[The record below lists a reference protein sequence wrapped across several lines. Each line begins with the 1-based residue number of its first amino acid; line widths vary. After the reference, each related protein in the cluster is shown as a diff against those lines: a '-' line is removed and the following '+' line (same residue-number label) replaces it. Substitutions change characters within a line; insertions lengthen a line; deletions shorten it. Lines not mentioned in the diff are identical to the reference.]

1 VIPVSHP
8 AIIMKIHLYL
18 SLNPEALIASHLA
31 PEEFGAYL
39 AVGTQKYSRG
49 QAMFFEVDPDIHSA
63 YPPFQGIA
71 ARCQPH
77 LDGSPRRSTYLAIY
91 RVLEH
96 VPVAALGQLHLVTHD
111 GRVLALN
118 SAPVTSTVDRC
129 FHLYQEFC
137 PVTPRVVS
145 TLDPAEFC
153 ARLTDAT
160 QPVNVPRIAFAELTL
175 GRLATDIDSSD
186 VGNLPYSGLQH
197 LRECLRE
204 LNRKPGKPTKVTVR
218 NVRDDVLY
226 RTIQGGFYV
235 GQGHEV
241 KFYPMP
247 APTELDSAHHEWW
260 HSAQASFG
268 S

>member
-1 VIPVSHP
+1 
-8 AIIMKIHLYL
+8 MNIHLYL
-18 SLNPEALIASHLA
+18 SLNPEALIASHLP
-31 PEEFGAYL
+31 PEDFGAYL

-49 QAMFFEVDPDIHSA
+49 QAMFFEVDPDMHSA

-77 LDGSPRRSTYLAIY
+77 LDGSPRRSTYLAVY

-96 VPVAALGQLHLVTHD
+96 VPVAALGQLYLVTHD
-111 GRVLALN
+111 GRVLALK
-118 SAPVTSTVDRC
+118 SAPLAPSVDRC

-145 TLDPAEFC
+145 TLDPTEFC
-153 ARLTDAT
+153 ARLTDSA
-160 QPVNVPRIAFAELTL
+160 QPVNVPRIVFAELTL
-175 GRLATDIDSSD
+175 GKLATNLESSD

-204 LNRKPGKPTKVTVR
+204 LNQKPGKPTKMTIR

-226 RTIQGGFYV
+226 RTIQGGLYA
-235 GQGHEV
+235 GQGREV
-241 KFYPMP
+241 KFYPVPTP
-247 APTELDSAHHEWW
+247 AELDSGHHEWW

>member
-1 VIPVSHP
+1 
-8 AIIMKIHLYL
+8 MKIHLYL

-235 GQGHEV
+235 GQAREM

>member
-1 VIPVSHP
+1 
-8 AIIMKIHLYL
+8 MKIHLYL
-18 SLNPEALIASHLA
+18 SLNPEALVASHLP

-49 QAMFFEVDPDIHSA
+49 QAMFFEVDPDFQSD

-71 ARCQPH
+71 SRCLPH
-77 LDGSPRRSTYLAIY
+77 LDGAPRRSTYLAIY

-96 VPVAALGQLHLVTHD
+96 VPVAVLGRLHLATHD
-111 GRVLALN
+111 GRVLGLA
-118 SAPVTSTVDRC
+118 SAPLAPTVDRC

-145 TLDPAEFC
+145 TLDAAEFC
-153 ARLTDAT
+153 ARLTDQT
-160 QPVNVPRIAFAELTL
+160 QPVSVARIVFAELTL
-175 GRLATDIDSSD
+175 GKLATDIESTD

-226 RTIQGGFYV
+226 RTVQGGFYV
-235 GQGHEV
+235 GQGRDL
-241 KFYPMP
+241 KYYPMP
-247 APTELDSAHHEWW
+247 SPTELDTTHHDWW
-260 HSAQASFG
+260 HSAQASYG

>member
-1 VIPVSHP
+1 
-8 AIIMKIHLYL
+8 MKIHLYL
-18 SLNPEALIASHLA
+18 SLNPEALIASHLP

-49 QAMFFEVDPDIHSA
+49 QAMFFEVDPDVQSN
-63 YPPFQGIA
+63 YPPFQDIG
-71 ARCQPH
+71 ARCLPH

-91 RVLEH
+91 RVLEN
-96 VPVAALGQLHLVTHD
+96 VPVAALGQFHLATHD
-111 GRVLALN
+111 GRVLSLN
-118 SAPVTSTVDRC
+118 PAAVPPTVDRC

-145 TLDPAEFC
+145 TLDAAEFC
-153 ARLTDAT
+153 ARLTDPT
-160 QPVNVPRIAFAELTL
+160 QPVHVPKIVFAELSL
-175 GRLATDIDSSD
+175 GRLATDLDSPD

-204 LNRKPGKPTKVTVR
+204 LTRKPGKPTKVTVR

-226 RTIQGGFYV
+226 RTVQGGFYA

-241 KFYPMP
+241 KYYPVPSP
-247 APTELDSAHHEWW
+247 ADLDSQHHDWW

>member
-1 VIPVSHP
+1 
-8 AIIMKIHLYL
+8 MKIHLYL

-39 AVGTQKYSRG
+39 AVGTQKHSRG
-49 QAMFFEVDPDIHSA
+49 QAMFFEVDPEFRSD
-63 YPPFQGIA
+63 YPPFQNIA
-71 ARCQPH
+71 TRCVPH
-77 LDGSPRRSTYLAIY
+77 LDGSPRRSTYLSIY

-96 VPVAALGQLHLVTHD
+96 VPVAALGQLHLATHD
-111 GRVLALN
+111 GRVLSLGA
-118 SAPVTSTVDRC
+118 APVPATVDRC
-129 FHLYQEFC
+129 FLLYQEFC

-145 TLDPAEFC
+145 TLDAAEFC

-160 QPVNVPRIAFAELTL
+160 QPVNVPRIVFAELSL
-175 GRLATDIDSSD
+175 GKLATDIETTD

-226 RTIQGGFYV
+226 RTIQGGFYA
-235 GQGHEV
+235 GQAREV
-241 KFYPMP
+241 KFFPIP
-247 APTELDSAHHEWW
+247 SAADLESMHHDWW
-260 HSAQASFG
+260 RSAQASFG

>member
-1 VIPVSHP
+1 
-8 AIIMKIHLYL
+8 MKIHLYL
-18 SLNPEALIASHLA
+18 SLNPEALVASHLP

-49 QAMFFEVDPDIHSA
+49 QAMFFEVDPDLHSA

-118 SAPVTSTVDRC
+118 SAPLAPTVDRC

-145 TLDPAEFC
+145 TLDPTEFC
-153 ARLTDAT
+153 ARLTETT
-160 QPVNVPRIAFAELTL
+160 QPVSVPRIVFAELAL
-175 GRLATDIDSSD
+175 GKLATDLESSD

-204 LNRKPGKPTKVTVR
+204 LNRKPGKPTKMTVR

-226 RTIQGGFYV
+226 RTIQGGFYA

-247 APTELDSAHHEWW
+247 APAELDSAHHEWW

>member
-1 VIPVSHP
+1 
-8 AIIMKIHLYL
+8 
-18 SLNPEALIASHLA
+18 
-31 PEEFGAYL
+31 
-39 AVGTQKYSRG
+39 
-49 QAMFFEVDPDIHSA
+49 MFFEVDPELQSD

-71 ARCQPH
+71 ARCLPH

-96 VPVAALGQLHLVTHD
+96 VPVAALGRLHLATHD
-111 GRVLALN
+111 GRVLGLDA
-118 SAPVTSTVDRC
+118 SAARADGRPLLPPLPGVLPGDAARRQHARPGRILRPADRPSPAGQRSADRLC
-129 FHLYQEFC
+129 RTH
-137 PVTPRVVS
+137 PRQAGDG
-145 TLDPAEFC
+145 LE
-153 ARLTDAT
+153 
-160 QPVNVPRIAFAELTL
+160 
-175 GRLATDIDSSD
+175 SSD

-226 RTIQGGFYV
+226 RTIQGGFYA
-235 GQGHEV
+235 GQGREL

-247 APTELDSAHHEWW
+247 SPAELDSAHHEWW
-260 HSAQASFG
+260 HSAQASYG

>member
-1 VIPVSHP
+1 
-8 AIIMKIHLYL
+8 MKIYVYL
-18 SLNPEALIASHLA
+18 SLNPEALIASHLP

-49 QAMFFEVDPDIHSA
+49 QAMFFEVDPDLLSDF
-63 YPPFQGIA
+63 PPFQGIA

-96 VPVAALGQLHLVTHD
+96 VPVAALGRLHLSTHD
-111 GRVLALN
+111 GRVMGL
-118 SAPVTSTVDRC
+118 SAAPLTPTENRC

-153 ARLTDAT
+153 ARLTDQT
-160 QPVNVPRIAFAELTL
+160 QPVSVPRIVFAELTL
-175 GRLATDIDSSD
+175 GELALDIESSD

-218 NVRDDVLY
+218 NTRDDVLY
-226 RTIQGGFYV
+226 RTIRGGFYA
-235 GQGHEV
+235 GQGRDL
-241 KFYPMP
+241 KYYPMP
-247 APTELDSAHHEWW
+247 SPAELDSAHHDWW
-260 HSAQASFG
+260 HSAQASYG

>member
-1 VIPVSHP
+1 
-8 AIIMKIHLYL
+8 MNIHLYL
-18 SLNPEALIASHLA
+18 TLNPEAFIASHLP
-31 PEEFGAYL
+31 PEDFGAYV
-39 AVGTQKYSRG
+39 AVGTQKFSRG
-49 QAMFFEVDPDIHSA
+49 QAMFFEVDPDMRSD
-63 YPPFQGIA
+63 YPPFQNIA
-71 ARCQPH
+71 ARCLPH

-96 VPVAALGQLHLVTHD
+96 VPVAALGRLHLATHD
-111 GRVLALN
+111 GRVLSLEAAAYT
-118 SAPVTSTVDRC
+118 APVDRS

-153 ARLTDAT
+153 LRLTDPT
-160 QPVNVPRIAFAELTL
+160 VPVYVPKIVFAELAL
-175 GRLATDIDSSD
+175 GKLAQDIESTD

-197 LRECLRE
+197 LRDCLRE

-226 RTIQGGFYV
+226 RTIRGGFYA
-235 GQGHEV
+235 GQGRDL
-241 KFYPMP
+241 KYYPMP
-247 APTELDSAHHEWW
+247 SATALDAEHHDWW
-260 HSAQASFG
+260 RSAQASFG

>member
-1 VIPVSHP
+1 
-8 AIIMKIHLYL
+8 MKIHLYL
-18 SLNPEALIASHLA
+18 SLNPEALVASHLP

-49 QAMFFEVDPDIHSA
+49 QAMFFEVDPEVRSD
-63 YPPFQGIA
+63 YPPFQNIET
-71 ARCQPH
+71 RCLPH

-96 VPVAALGQLHLVTHD
+96 VPVAALGQLHLATHD
-111 GRVLALN
+111 GRVLSLGA
-118 SAPVTSTVDRC
+118 APAPMTVDRC

-145 TLDPAEFC
+145 SLDPTEFC
-153 ARLTDAT
+153 EHLTDPA
-160 QPVNVPRIAFAELTL
+160 QPVNVPKIAFAELSL
-175 GRLATDIDSSD
+175 GKLALDVDTKE

-204 LNRKPGKPTKVTVR
+204 LTRKPGKPTKVTVR

-235 GQGHEV
+235 GQGREV
-241 KFYPMP
+241 KHYPMP
-247 APTELDSAHHEWW
+247 APADLESMHHDWW
-260 HSAQASFG
+260 RSAQAAFG

>member
-1 VIPVSHP
+1 
-8 AIIMKIHLYL
+8 MKIHLYL

>member
-1 VIPVSHP
+1 
-8 AIIMKIHLYL
+8 MKIHLYL
-18 SLNPEALIASHLA
+18 SLNPETLVASHLP

>member
-1 VIPVSHP
+1 
-8 AIIMKIHLYL
+8 MKIHLYL
-18 SLNPEALIASHLA
+18 SLNPETLVASHLP

-49 QAMFFEVDPDIHSA
+49 QAMFFEVDPDMHSA

-118 SAPVTSTVDRC
+118 SAPMAPTVDRC

-160 QPVNVPRIAFAELTL
+160 QPVNVPRIVFAELTL
-175 GRLATDIDSSD
+175 GKLATDIDSTD

-241 KFYPMP
+241 QFYPMP

>member
-1 VIPVSHP
+1 
-8 AIIMKIHLYL
+8 MKIHLYL
-18 SLNPEALIASHLA
+18 SLNPETLVASHLP

-49 QAMFFEVDPDIHSA
+49 QAMFFEVDPDMHSA

-118 SAPVTSTVDRC
+118 SAPLAPTVDRC

-160 QPVNVPRIAFAELTL
+160 QPVNVPRIVFAELTL
-175 GRLATDIDSSD
+175 GRLATDIDSPD

-241 KFYPMP
+241 KFYLMP

>member
-1 VIPVSHP
+1 
-8 AIIMKIHLYL
+8 MKIHLYL
-18 SLNPEALIASHLA
+18 SLNPEALIASHLP
-31 PEEFGAYL
+31 PEDFGAYL

-49 QAMFFEVDPDIHSA
+49 QAMFFDVDPGSVGA
-63 YPPFQGIA
+63 YVPFQNIES
-71 ARCQPH
+71 RCVPH

-96 VPVAALGQLHLVTHD
+96 VPLSGLGQLHLATHD
-111 GRVLALN
+111 GRVLSLSPA
-118 SAPVTSTVDRC
+118 AVPATVDRC

-145 TLDPAEFC
+145 SLDPAEFS
-153 ARLTDAT
+153 ARLTDPS
-160 QPVNVPRIAFAELTL
+160 QPVSVPKIVFAELSL
-175 GRLATDIDSSD
+175 GSLAANIDSKD
-186 VGNLPYSGLQH
+186 VGNLPYSGIQH

-204 LNRKPGKPTKVTVR
+204 LQNKPGKPTKVTVR

-226 RTIQGGFYV
+226 RTIHGGFYA

-241 KFYPMP
+241 KHYPMP
-247 APTELDSAHHEWW
+247 SPAELDTAHHDWW
-260 HSAQASFG
+260 RSAQASFG

>member
-1 VIPVSHP
+1 
-8 AIIMKIHLYL
+8 MKIHLYL

-49 QAMFFEVDPDIHSA
+49 QAMFFEVDADMHSA

-118 SAPVTSTVDRC
+118 SAPVAPTVDRC

-160 QPVNVPRIAFAELTL
+160 LPVSVPRIVFAELTL
-175 GRLATDIDSSD
+175 GRLATDIETAE

-226 RTIQGGFYV
+226 RTIQGGFYA
-235 GQGHEV
+235 GQGREV

>member
-1 VIPVSHP
+1 
-8 AIIMKIHLYL
+8 MNIHLYL
-18 SLNPEALIASHLA
+18 TLNPEALIASHLA

-39 AVGTQKYSRG
+39 AVGTQKFSRG
-49 QAMFFEVDPDIHSA
+49 QAMFFEVDPDVRSD
-63 YPPFQGIA
+63 YPPFQNIA
-71 ARCQPH
+71 ARCMPH

-96 VPVAALGQLHLVTHD
+96 VPVAVLGRLHLATHD
-111 GRVLALN
+111 GRVLSLE
-118 SAPVTSTVDRC
+118 SAAYTAPTDRC

-153 ARLTDAT
+153 QRLTDPAV
-160 QPVNVPRIAFAELTL
+160 PVNVPKIVFAELAL
-175 GRLATDIDSSD
+175 GKLATDLESAD

-197 LRECLRE
+197 LRDCLRE

-226 RTIQGGFYV
+226 RTIQGGLYA
-235 GQGHEV
+235 GQGREL
-241 KFYPMP
+241 KFYPVPTP
-247 APTELDSAHHEWW
+247 ADLDSGHHEWW

>member
-1 VIPVSHP
+1 
-8 AIIMKIHLYL
+8 MKIYLYL
-18 SLNPEALIASHLA
+18 SLNPEALIASHLP

-39 AVGTQKYSRG
+39 AVGTQKYSSG
-49 QAMFFEVDPDIHSA
+49 QAMFFDVDPDMHSA

-91 RVLEH
+91 RVIEH

-118 SAPVTSTVDRC
+118 SAPLAPTVDRC

-153 ARLTDAT
+153 ARLSDAT
-160 QPVNVPRIAFAELTL
+160 QPVNVPRIVFAELTL
-175 GRLATDIDSSD
+175 GKLATNIESTE

-235 GQGHEV
+235 GQGREV

-247 APTELDSAHHEWW
+247 APAELDSAHHEWW

>member
-1 VIPVSHP
+1 
-8 AIIMKIHLYL
+8 MKIHLYL

-49 QAMFFEVDPDIHSA
+49 QAMFFEVDPDMHSA

>member
-1 VIPVSHP
+1 M
-8 AIIMKIHLYL
+8 AT
-18 SLNPEALIASHLA
+18 
-31 PEEFGAYL
+31 
-39 AVGTQKYSRG
+39 GTLKQPHG
-49 QAMFFEVDPDIHSA
+49 QAMFFDVDPAIQSD
-63 YPPFQGIA
+63 YPPFQEIA
-71 ARCQPH
+71 ARCLPH

-96 VPVAALGQLHLVTHD
+96 VPVAALGRLYLATHD
-111 GRVLALN
+111 GRVLGLTA
-118 SAPVTSTVDRC
+118 APRVPTVDRC

-145 TLDPAEFC
+145 SLDPAEFC
-153 ARLTDAT
+153 ARLTDDS
-160 QPVNVPRIAFAELTL
+160 QPVSVPRIVFAELTL
-175 GRLATDIDSSD
+175 GKLAADLDSSD
-186 VGNLPYSGLQH
+186 VGNLPYPGLQH

-226 RTIQGGFYV
+226 RTGQGGFYA
-235 GQGHEV
+235 GQGREM

-247 APTELDSAHHEWW
+247 SPADLDSAHHEWW
-260 HSAQASFG
+260 HSAQAAYG

>member
-1 VIPVSHP
+1 
-8 AIIMKIHLYL
+8 MNIHLYL
-18 SLNPEALIASHLA
+18 SLNPEALIASHLP

-49 QAMFFEVDPDIHSA
+49 QAMFFEIDPELRSDF
-63 YPPFQGIA
+63 PPFRDIGS
-71 ARCQPH
+71 RCVPH

-96 VPVAALGQLHLVTHD
+96 VPVSAFAALHLATHD
-111 GRVLALN
+111 GRVLSLQPGAVVP
-118 SAPVTSTVDRC
+118 SVDRC

-153 ARLTDAT
+153 ARLTDPS
-160 QPVNVPRIAFAELTL
+160 QPVNVPGIVFAELAL
-175 GRLATDIDSSD
+175 GGLSTDIETKE
-186 VGNLPYSGLQH
+186 VGNLPYSGIQH
-197 LRECLRE
+197 LRACLRE
-204 LNRKPGKPTKVTVR
+204 LTSKPGKPTKVTVR

-226 RTIQGGFYV
+226 RTIQGGFYA
-235 GQGHEV
+235 GQGREI

-247 APTELDSAHHEWW
+247 SPAELDSQHHDWW
-260 HSAQASFG
+260 RSAQASFG